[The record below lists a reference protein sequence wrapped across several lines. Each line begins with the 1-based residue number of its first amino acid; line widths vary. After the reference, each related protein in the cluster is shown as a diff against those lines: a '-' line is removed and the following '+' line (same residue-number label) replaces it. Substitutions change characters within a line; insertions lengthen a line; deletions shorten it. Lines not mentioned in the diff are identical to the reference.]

1 MKKTAQALAL
11 FATLAALAS
20 AATPAAAHGWAA
32 HHPRQ
37 AQVIGR
43 AHHQIARINDQRR
56 DGEITGQE
64 ARELR
69 AEDRAIVQ
77 DTRSQ
82 AKANGGYVTRDQ
94 QRALNAELNANS
106 RVIGH

>member
-1 MKKTAQALAL
+1 MKKTAQALAML
-11 FATLAALAS
+11 TTLAALGAT
-20 AATPAAAHGWAA
+20 AAPAAAHGWAA

-64 ARELR
+64 ARTLR
-69 AEDRAIVQ
+69 AEDRAIVHE
-77 DTRSQ
+77 TRSL
-82 AKANGGYVTRDQ
+82 AKANGGYITRDQ
-94 QRALNAELNANS
+94 QRALNAQLNAHS